1 MAASTIDRRRARDFY
16 LFVMPW
22 LLGTVLLT
30 LFPLAY
36 AFGISLTNWD
46 GISPGFRWVGLEN
59 YSNVLTDPET
69 WASLMRTGLLALVIV
84 PITVAGSLGLAVLL
98 NGKVAFRAGWR
109 TLIYLPAVVPPV
121 AAALTWKLIFDRDVG
136 AINSI
141 RSVFG
146 LDAVNWLTG
155 NQVFLVLV
163 AVMIW
168 GVGGGVIINLAALQ
182 DVSVEQHEAAEL
194 DGASP
199 WQRFLAVTLPALSPI
214 LLFQVITTTIGVLQT
229 FVPALLLSP
238 ATGPAAIT
246 AVPDANRVF
255 MIDVYAQYF
264 AFSRYGY
271 ASAMLWLFFA
281 AILLLTAAF
290 FKISGRTVFY
300 AVDPQDA
307 EDAKL

>member
-1 MAASTIDRRRARDFY
+1 VAASTIDRRRARDFY
-16 LFVMPW
+16 IFVMPW

-46 GISPGFRWVGLEN
+46 GISPGFSWVGLEN

-69 WASLMRTGLLALVIV
+69 WASLTRTGLLAAVIV

-109 TLIYLPAVVPPV
+109 SLIYLPAIVPPV

-136 AINSI
+136 AINGI
-141 RSVFG
+141 RSAFG

-155 NQVFLVLV
+155 NQVFIVLV
-163 AVMIW
+163 AVMLW

-214 LLFQVITTTIGVLQT
+214 LLFQVITSTIGVLQT
-229 FVPALLLSP
+229 FVPALLLAP

-255 MIDVYAQYF
+255 MVDVYAQYF

-271 ASAMLWLFFA
+271 ASAMLWLFFV
-281 AILLLTAAF
+281 AILLLTGAF

-300 AVDPQDA
+300 AVDPRDA
-307 EDAKL
+307 EAKP